1 MSCSICKSSSEIPV
15 YQETLEALEWELFG
29 KPYGYVKCSSCG
41 FMQCNPIPSHIDL
54 LRFYQ
59 EQYPYSWFKKNEWY
73 KRVQSKHRFFK
84 IKSHLADGKKNL
96 DFGCGH
102 GFFVQ
107 VLAENGYQSFGFDI
121 GAEKISHHH
130 NGNITNKNNLKQFE
144 ESDFDTIT
152 LWHVLEHMYDH
163 HTIISQL
170 KEKLKHNGK
179 MIIAVPNANSF
190 GLKKLGTKWGWLQ
203 QPFVHINMYNPE
215 NLSMLLQTHG
225 FKIVSVTTSDTWDQ
239 SLYDFLISK
248 FFYKNKSRNTIRDF
262 SESNGGKIFF
272 RTNQIARLLF
282 APVSYL
288 FSFIRKSKLE
298 GSELIIIA
306 KNQAS

>member
-1 MSCSICKSSSEIPV
+1 
-15 YQETLEALEWELFG
+15 
-29 KPYGYVKCSSCG
+29 
-41 FMQCNPIPSHIDL
+41 
-54 LRFYQ
+54 
-59 EQYPYSWFKKNEWY
+59 
-73 KRVQSKHRFFK
+73 
-84 IKSHLADGKKNL
+84 
-96 DFGCGH
+96 
-102 GFFVQ
+102 
-107 VLAENGYQSFGFDI
+107 
-121 GAEKISHHH
+121 
-130 NGNITNKNNLKQFE
+130 
-144 ESDFDTIT
+144 
-152 LWHVLEHMYDH
+152 
-163 HTIISQL
+163 
-170 KEKLKHNGK
+170 
-179 MIIAVPNANSF
+179 
-190 GLKKLGTKWGWLQ
+190 
-203 QPFVHINMYNPE
+203 MYNPE